1 MNLNQSYNEIAE
13 DKRNKRNGIIT
24 SVIIHALLILLLW
37 FFGLP
42 YLDPPP
48 ADEGILV
55 NFGMTESGSGNQ
67 PSEIIHTPQEI
78 TPSETTPTP
87 PTPQESVQEEVL
99 TQEEEITA
107 PIVKK
112 TEPKKEEKKVIEP
125 PVKETKTEPVKETK
139 VEPKKEEPVVNERA
153 MMTGKKSTNN
163 NPNNQG
169 ISNGAGDQGKP
180 WGDSKSSNYGDGHGL
195 GDSGIGYDLGGRK
208 KISLPK
214 PEENSQIAGR
224 VVIRI
229 KVDQKGNV
237 IDAVY
242 QTKGSTTT
250 STGLINAAITAAKKA
265 KFEADPNAQEVQFG
279 TITYNFKVQ

>member
-1 MNLNQSYNEIAE
+1 
-13 DKRNKRNGIIT
+13 
-24 SVIIHALLILLLW
+24 LLILLLW
-37 FFGLP
+37 FLGLP

-55 NFGMTESGSGNQ
+55 NFGMTETGSGNQ
-67 PSEIIHTPQEI
+67 PSEVIEQPKEI
-78 TPSETTPTP
+78 TPSETTPPP
-87 PTPQESVQEEVL
+87 PTPQESAQEEVL
-99 TQEEEITA
+99 TQEDEITA
-107 PIVKK
+107 PVVKK
-112 TEPKKEEKKVIEP
+112 EEPKKEVKKETPVKEKKPE
-125 PVKETKTEPVKETK
+125 PVKETKTEP
-139 VEPKKEEPVVNERA
+139 KKEEPSVNERA
-153 MMTGKKSTNN
+153 MMTGKKSNNN
-163 NPNNQG
+163 NPSNQG
-169 ISNGAGDQGKP
+169 ISEGAGDQGKP
-180 WGDSKSSNYGDGHGL
+180 WGDPKSTNYGDGHGL

-208 KISLPK
+208 NLSLPK
-214 PEENSQIAGR
+214 PDENSQVAGR

-250 STGLINAAITAAKKA
+250 SSSLVNAAITAARKA